1 MDDKPTSRPQ
11 RFLIHD
17 LLPSGRMDSTPERPQ
32 WQCLASSIDLQ
43 ELMGLFGNFH
53 DSCVREVHVV
63 TGHFVEEDLTMR
75 VDWRTTIHMLIQRQ
89 FRNPCAIELR
99 FEEVVG
105 LRMVPPQPDCV
116 TIIFHA
122 AFFVRDGVYYWAED
136 ENWTP
141 ESTMMGQPGWRPGGC
156 TGGTQASGLARA
168 SDIARRAECATIF
181 VPASQRRDT
190 GLHSGG
196 NRFRQGSFREPHLTS
211 IKGQTTRITSG

>member
-105 LRMVPPQPDCV
+105 LRMVPPQPDCEA
-116 TIIFHA
+116 IIFHA

-136 ENWTP
+136 GNWTP
-141 ESTMMGQPGWRPGGC
+141 ESTDD
-156 TGGTQASGLARA
+156 GTTWVA
-168 SDIARRAECATIF
+168 ARR
-181 VPASQRRDT
+181 VYWRHASEWIGPRLRYRT
-190 GLHSGG
+190 
-196 NRFRQGSFREPHLTS
+196 QG
-211 IKGQTTRITSG
+211 